1 MESLQPPDGHSFY
14 VASVDLVLHARLGD
28 LLDRKAQN
36 HWLDMAAQGAVY
48 AVLAGPP
55 CESWS
60 VHVSDFI
67 LQEKG
72 QSRFVQATRY
82 MMKYGDSAQ

>member
-14 VASVDLVLHARLGD
+14 VASVDLVLHATLGD

-55 CESWS
+55 
-60 VHVSDFI
+60 
-67 LQEKG
+67 
-72 QSRFVQATRY
+72 
-82 MMKYGDSAQ
+82 M